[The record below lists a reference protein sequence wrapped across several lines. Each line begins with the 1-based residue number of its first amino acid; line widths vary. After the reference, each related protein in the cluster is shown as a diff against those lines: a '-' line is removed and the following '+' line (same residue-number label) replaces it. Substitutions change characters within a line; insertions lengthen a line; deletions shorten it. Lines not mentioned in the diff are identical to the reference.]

1 MCVRIFLFEALH
13 CVYHF
18 FSTIT
23 PGEWLL
29 FVAEFAVA
37 AVIYFEL
44 EHSRRTA
51 FLEKATGKDS
61 DQERRDIYAAY
72 FEVSGDPS
80 QSSDERAKKFM
91 EHLFAKPCLKR
102 KCDNEIAL
110 FNEIGFMIS
119 PWLIRKKPL
128 VEIFPHA
135 PVYIWMIVRPHVLQ
149 RRTDTG
155 PYFACFYFNFTKRC
169 LDYVIKRT
177 DGLHLRRP
185 DGSDGCRISKA
196 ELLRMREEIRGL
208 L

>member
-1 MCVRIFLFEALH
+1 VAILLFEGLH
-13 CVYHF
+13 SVYHSF
-18 FSTIT
+18 CTVT
-23 PGEWLL
+23 TGEWLL
-29 FVAEFAVA
+29 FWAEIAVA

-51 FLEKATGKDS
+51 FLEKATGKSS
-61 DQERRDIYAAY
+61 DQERREIYASY
-72 FEVSGDPS
+72 FEVSDPA
-80 QSSDERAKKFM
+80 QSSDEHAKKFM
-91 EHLFAKPCLKR
+91 DHLFANPTLKK

-119 PWLIRKKPL
+119 PWLTRKKPL

-135 PVYIWMIVRPHVLQ
+135 PVYVWMIVRPYVLQ

-169 LDYVIKRT
+169 LNYVIKHT

-185 DGSDGCRISKA
+185 DGSDGCRISKT
-196 ELLRMREEIRGL
+196 ELLKMREEIRGL